1 MGQQTLVWIIRNL
14 YKVDTHT
21 DAPLIR
27 PPLPMVLYTSTSH
40 DSFHPLPPHPILCPI
55 LKKNALPPNAL
66 LAWYHLEDLDLGD
79 ELEETMVWKKRDG
92 DEKD

>member
-1 MGQQTLVWIIRNL
+1 M
-14 YKVDTHT
+14 DTHT

-27 PPLPMVLYTSTSH
+27 PPLPMVLHTSTPHVS
-40 DSFHPLPPHPILCPI
+40 LPPSKTPHPIFDSL

>member
-1 MGQQTLVWIIRNL
+1 MPPSSVPLSQWYYIP
-14 YKVDTHT
+14 
-21 DAPLIR
+21 AP
-27 PPLPMVLYTSTSH
+27 PMFP
-40 DSFHPLPPHPILCPI
+40 FHPLTPHPILYPL

-66 LAWYHLEDLDLGD
+66 LAWYRLEDMDLGG